1 MSTDKPATGPIPIY
15 VRTLPAGVVL
25 DLEALT
31 RLVVGDVLD
40 ALLDGDST
48 DLWDQLLE
56 LASPGTA
63 PTPEDRLPY
72 ESLVSELT
80 ERASS
85 RVPLYGTR
93 ALELADQ
100 LMRAGRLRG
109 VPGPRDRRAS

>member
-31 RLVVGDVLD
+31 RLVVGDLID
-40 ALLDGDST
+40 ALLDGQST
-48 DLWDQLLE
+48 DLWDLLHE
-56 LASPGTA
+56 VADEKTA
-63 PTPEDRLPY
+63 PVHAKFDREHL
-72 ESLVSELT
+72 EQELT

-93 ALELADQ
+93 ALDLADQ
-100 LMRAGRLRG
+100 LMRASRLRG
-109 VPGPRDRRAS
+109 VPAPRDQRAS